1 MRDRNDRLRPALRLH
16 PLRRA
21 HPLGLIHTTN
31 HKPIPNIMC
40 NFKSALVI
48 RDESRKGG
56 FELFLSPWA
65 ESHSTLMLMR
75 GIKDGNR
82 INCARVEFS
91 PPDLSTA
98 DKVETYKLRLDE
110 QREPEWWSDEMAE
123 SVAKKMAV
131 YIKSIIISGDAAI
144 LIGGQFILASGA
156 KVESAENCIIT
167 TMCDSSSVGTM
178 YDSSK
183 VGTMCGSS
191 SVGTMCDSS
200 SVGTMY
206 GSSSVGTM
214 WDSSKVGAMRDSS
227 SVGTM
232 CGSSKVGAMCGSSSV
247 GTMCGSSS
255 VGTMWDSSKVGAM
268 RDSSQVGAMRDS
280 SQVGAMRDSSN
291 IKNDKRTKN
300 Q

>member
-1 MRDRNDRLRPALRLH
+1 
-16 PLRRA
+16 
-21 HPLGLIHTTN
+21 
-31 HKPIPNIMC
+31 MC

-48 RDESRKGG
+48 RDESRNGG
-56 FELFLSPWA
+56 FELFLSPWT

-110 QREPEWWSDEMAE
+110 QRKPEWWSDEMAE

-156 KVESAENCIIT
+156 KVESAENCIIAA
-167 TMCDSSSVGTM
+167 MCG
-178 YDSSK
+178 SSK
-183 VGTMCGSS
+183 VGTMRESS
-191 SVGTMCDSS
+191 KVGAMLDSS

-206 GSSSVGTM
+206 GSSSVGVM
-214 WDSSKVGAMRDSS
+214 WDSSKVGTMRESSKVGAMRESSKVGAMLDSSSVGTMCGSSSVGVMWDSSKVGTMLDSSRVGTMRDSS

-232 CGSSKVGAMCGSSSV
+232 CGSSSV
-247 GTMCGSSS
+247 
-255 VGTMWDSSKVGAM
+255 
-268 RDSSQVGAMRDS
+268 
-280 SQVGAMRDSSN
+280 
-291 IKNDKRTKN
+291 KNDKRTKN
-300 Q
+300 L